1 MNEEKIF
8 LEKLDEL
15 LTRLPPCGRYRKK
28 YEMFGF
34 EQTKDFDDDGVRK
47 LTDFMR
53 ENREKLAKYDLTSL
67 RGKWTKNPPY

>member
-15 LTRLPPCGRYRKK
+15 LTRLPPCGRYRKN

-34 EQTKDFDDDGVRK
+34 EQTKDFDDDGARK